1 MATKRIAIVGC
12 GPRGLVALEAII
24 ERLAKRQVRQPLE
37 IVLLESTRYPGSGP
51 NYAPDQTAS
60 NLLNIPLRE
69 MPVAARSAVDGD
81 LAYDEFPSFIRWYKD
96 AYSDDRELQVD
107 HFPTRAAVGEYLQ
120 ARLYSI
126 LEQPQNKNHVVLHA
140 KTTVI
145 ATGCDRNQWTVSVEP
160 VLELPLFDELLLC
173 IGHQA
178 TKADSAIEQWRDA
191 RHLFENPY
199 PCEPI
204 IKSKHIDNS
213 STVALRGMGLS
224 MIDVV
229 KALTVGRGGIFT
241 IKDNAS
247 RQFIYEASGSEPALM
262 LPFSLDGQP
271 MAPKPMNRFLDDHY
285 KLSPAA
291 MKVCEL
297 ALDFTEKPPV
307 DLRALLVEQVVL
319 HTPEIFFNLQADT
332 DNSIDPI
339 ADQQQLQNV
348 ARQWLL
354 DETYQHPLIVDSA
367 APTAFIMQQFLDMAT
382 GRQPASLDY
391 TIGQIWRHLQPTF
404 YKSLRFQNFDG
415 DVIDAA
421 LALDARM
428 KRYAFGPPVDA
439 VAQLLAL
446 HDCGL
451 LKFCIADD
459 PDIGLTE
466 EGWVLKDGNE
476 MVVSNVMVNT
486 VLDSVQL
493 KAIKTPL
500 VNHLQAQGLISRV
513 HDNLAA
519 RANSSGQLLN
529 DAAVPVNLSAAGRLI
544 TGSIVEADAL
554 MNCFNDELYLWAEAA
569 LDRLSRLKY
578 SSL

>member
-37 IVLLESTRYPGSGP
+37 IVLFESSDYPGSGP
-51 NYAPDQTAS
+51 NYGPDQTAS

-69 MPVAARSAVDGD
+69 MPAGARSAVDGD
-81 LAYDEFPSFIRWYKD
+81 LAYDEFPSFSRWYKGAD
-96 AYSDDRELQVD
+96 SDDTEPQVD
-107 HFPTRAAVGEYLQ
+107 HFPPRAAVGEYLQ
-120 ARLYSI
+120 ARLFSI
-126 LEQPQNKNHVVLHA
+126 LEQPQNKNHVVLHS
-140 KTTVI
+140 KTIVM
-145 ATGCDRNQWTVSVEP
+145 AVNCDRNQWTVSVEP
-160 VLELPLFDELLLC
+160 ALELPPFDELLLC

-191 RHLFENPY
+191 RHWFENPY

-204 IKSKHIDNS
+204 INSKHIDNN

-229 KALTVGRGGIFT
+229 KALTVGRGGTFT
-241 IKDNAS
+241 IKEHAS
-247 RQFIYEASGSEPALM
+247 RQFTYQASGSEPALIV
-262 LPFSLDGQP
+262 PFSLDGQP
-271 MAPKPMNRFLDDHY
+271 MAPKPMNQSLDDYY
-285 KLSPAA
+285 KLSTAA

-297 ALDFTEKPPV
+297 ALDFTEEPPV

-319 HTPEIFFNLQADT
+319 HTSEIFFNLQADT
-332 DNSIDPI
+332 DNVTDPI
-339 ADQQQLQNV
+339 ADQEHLQNA

-367 APTAFIMQQFLDMAT
+367 APTAFFMQQFLDMAT
-382 GRQPASLDY
+382 GRQPPSLDY

-439 VAQLLAL
+439 VARLLAL

-451 LKFCIADD
+451 LKYCIADD
-459 PDIGLTE
+459 PDVGLTE
-466 EGWVLKDGNE
+466 DGWLLSEADE
-476 MVVSNVMVNT
+476 MVVAHVMVNT

-493 KAIKTPL
+493 AAINTPL
-500 VNHLQAQGLISRV
+500 VEHLQTYALVSSV
-513 HDNLAA
+513 HHNLAA

-529 DAAVPVNLSAAGRLI
+529 DAVVPGSLSAAGRLI
-544 TGSIVEADAL
+544 TGSIIEADAL
-554 MNCFNDELYLWAEAA
+554 MNCFGDELYLWADAA
-569 LDRLSRLKY
+569 LDRMVAGY
-578 SSL
+578 